1 MSSRSAKE
9 GPKEFHSTDN
19 KSMLWTALQDSG
31 AFIGLGSGTERQV
44 VASIESRM
52 VEAVSNST
60 GLQLNVT
67 GLNKQVLKA
76 VMADIDV
83 LKRRPEGPAGG
94 VQRAFARKEGEIR
107 QMAEGTR
114 PRPIDFSDPVD
125 EPMTGSMDRAVEE
138 ALARRSS
145 QMETSINQYATTMK
159 QAEGWVGRKIE
170 GGSTV
175 RQLKI
180 GKTLHPDA
188 AEAVAIPPEKKVRFE
203 APQPLSTSGTVTG
216 VDATTQPPVDNAASR
231 FLNSIK
237 KTPSEDNRILEALER
252 IEAIV
257 RPVPDLLRQLVS
269 AASERRSGSPAPP
282 LQPPSP
288 VPASGIEAIGEA
300 WEPPES
306 D

>member
-1 MSSRSAKE
+1 
-9 GPKEFHSTDN
+9 
-19 KSMLWTALQDSG
+19 MLWTALQDSG
-31 AFIGLGSGTERQV
+31 AFTGLGTGAERQV
-44 VASIESRM
+44 IASIEARM

-67 GLNKQVLKA
+67 ELNKQVLKA
-76 VMADIDV
+76 VMADIDL
-83 LKRRPEGPAGG
+83 LKRRPEGPVAG

-107 QMAEGTR
+107 QMAEGIR

-145 QMETSINQYATTMK
+145 QMESSISQYATTMK

-170 GGSTV
+170 GGSPV

-203 APQPLSTSGTVTG
+203 AQRPVSTGNTAPG
-216 VDATTQPPVDNAASR
+216 VDATMQPPADNAASR
-231 FLNSIK
+231 FLSSIK
-237 KTPSEDNRILEALER
+237 KTPSEVNRILEALER

-257 RPVPDLLRQLVS
+257 RPVPDLLRQVV
-269 AASERRSGSPAPP
+269 ATASERRNASPSPP

-288 VPASGIEAIGEA
+288 VPASGIEAIGEE